1 MKRFLPLIVLPFVL
15 CVACGE
21 SDAPAPAPDHAGM
34 DHGKKADHAGMDH
47 GEKAG
52 AAGADKP
59 AMYSC
64 PMHPEVTSDSPGA
77 CPKCGMDLVMP
88 EGHDHA
94 AHDHGGDAAA
104 GK

>member
-1 MKRFLPLIVLPFVL
+1 MKRFLPFVVLPLVL

-21 SDAPAPAPDHAGM
+21 SDAPAPAPEHAGM
-34 DHGKKADHAGMDH
+34 DHGKKADHADMDH
-47 GEKAG
+47 GEKAD